1 MKSNVIVSN
10 FIWRFAERS
19 GAQTVSLVVSIVLAR
34 LLAPEVFGMLALVMV
49 FTNLLQVFVDSGLAT
64 ALVQKKDAD
73 ELDFSSVFFFN
84 IGICVILYLI
94 MFVSAPFIADFYNM
108 PELSSVI
115 RVLCLIIIIS
125 GVKNVQQAYV
135 SRNLIFKRFFY
146 STLLGTVG
154 AAVVGVFMAYRGY

>member
-73 ELDFSSVFFFN
+73 ELDFSSVFF
-84 IGICVILYLI
+84 L
-94 MFVSAPFIADFYNM
+94 
-108 PELSSVI
+108 
-115 RVLCLIIIIS
+115 
-125 GVKNVQQAYV
+125 
-135 SRNLIFKRFFY
+135 
-146 STLLGTVG
+146 T
-154 AAVVGVFMAYRGY
+154 

>member
-146 STLLGTVG
+146 SIYYGTSP
-154 AAVVGVFMAYRGY
+154 FQ

>member
-73 ELDFSSVFFFN
+73 ELDFSSVFF
-84 IGICVILYLI
+84 
-94 MFVSAPFIADFYNM
+94 
-108 PELSSVI
+108 
-115 RVLCLIIIIS
+115 
-125 GVKNVQQAYV
+125 
-135 SRNLIFKRFFY
+135 
-146 STLLGTVG
+146 
-154 AAVVGVFMAYRGY
+154 

>member
-73 ELDFSSVFFFN
+73 ELDFSSVFFF
-84 IGICVILYLI
+84 
-94 MFVSAPFIADFYNM
+94 
-108 PELSSVI
+108 
-115 RVLCLIIIIS
+115 
-125 GVKNVQQAYV
+125 
-135 SRNLIFKRFFY
+135 
-146 STLLGTVG
+146 
-154 AAVVGVFMAYRGY
+154 